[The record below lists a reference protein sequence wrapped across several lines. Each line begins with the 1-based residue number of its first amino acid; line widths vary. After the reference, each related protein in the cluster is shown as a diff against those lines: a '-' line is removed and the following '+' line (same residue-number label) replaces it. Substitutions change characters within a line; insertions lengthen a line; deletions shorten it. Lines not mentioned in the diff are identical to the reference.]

1 MLVFVVAA
9 VLALNCVA
17 PAFAANA
24 SLDVEEGKEIS
35 KIITDGETY
44 TVQGLV
50 VASNSRGVVITDGNA
65 GVMIYGS
72 AVLDVVE
79 LGDFIEITAT
89 ASEYNNILQ
98 LNYTSETPITKLESE
113 KPTEPTATELT
124 AEKAQQWQTAAG
136 QDPSGLSVADVQP
149 YSWTATATRVGSYW
163 ALSPDWASGLGFDV
177 EPLYVN
183 SADFTLQQGVEY
195 NVEGYFIGFNNTS
208 STPFA
213 GMMLTKLK
221 AVENQ
226 LEIVINNPYIA
237 VNYNTTFTT
246 KLDVTITNA
255 KEDDS
260 YTVTSSN
267 TDVASWTSGDTV
279 NINGVGT
286 VTLTV
291 TSVEDPTKSATAT
304 LVAFNSLL
312 TSIDRLNAAGTYQLS
327 GTVVAKTSNA
337 AIVADASGG
346 VMVYDVKQVADLAIG
361 TVVEVAGTV
370 SQYKGLWQFS
380 YNPGVV
386 VEKTEGTSYLP
397 APTHIEN
404 ADLVALIEELSQA
417 DVKPYSW
424 TGVAGLHNGYN
435 TFNIEYGGVVIESE
449 VQLPDVVL
457 GTTYNFTGYF
467 VGYDATNKYASFVID
482 TPLSAASEQQ
492 PYLGFNRDEI
502 NLGIGSTYT
511 LSPILGGA
519 VKDATVEYSGYD
531 ESVISIVDGVVTGL
545 KEGNTTITASVA
557 GYADVTRTIE
567 VHVSTAIDQVNTPN
581 QFYTVVGKVVAKTT
595 QSLVIHDG
603 TSGILVYDR
612 DTVAKYDLDDI
623 LQVSG
628 YVSLFN
634 NMLQFSYGG
643 SLNVVELQ
651 DREINVPAATE
662 LTPAIATGWASLAS
676 PILPEHCQEYTWSAT
691 VGKSGNFFTINI
703 KDSETVIEPA
713 YMPDNFTLTEG
724 ETVTVTGYFI
734 GYSTNNHYAAI
745 AITNVEHA
753 QA

>member
-72 AVLDVVE
+72 AVLDVVA

-163 ALSPDWASGLGFDV
+163 ALSPDWAAGLGFDV

-226 LEIVINNPYIA
+226 VEVVVTEPYVA
-237 VNYNTTFTT
+237 VEFAAGYTY
-246 KLDVTITNA
+246 KPDVKIENA
-255 KEDDS
+255 TEQDYS
-260 YTVTSSN
+260 VTSS
-267 TDVASWTSGDTV
+267 DVSVATWDAEKGVLTV
-279 NINGVGT
+279 VGAGT
-286 VTLTV
+286 TTLTV
-291 TSVEDPTKSATAT
+291 TAAADETKSANITF
-304 LVAFNSLL
+304 VAYDQYAFSLDEI
-312 TSIDRLNAAGTYQLS
+312 TAAGTYWTT

-337 AIVADASGG
+337 AIVADSTGG

-370 SQYKGLWQFS
+370 SAYKGLWQFS

-386 VEKTEGTSYLP
+386 VKKVSGTPY
-397 APTHIEN
+397 APTAAHIEN

-417 DVKPYSW
+417 DVKLYSW

-435 TFNIEYGGVVIESE
+435 TFNIDYDGVVIESE

-545 KEGNTTITASVA
+545 KEGNTKITASVA

-634 NMLQFSYGG
+634 NMLQFSYSG

-713 YMPDNFTLTEG
+713 YMPDTFTLTEG

-734 GYSTNNHYAAI
+734 GYSTTAHYAAI